1 MLTYTLSFYIL
12 VLAVATTVFFK
23 QFLRSYLLYLDCF
36 LNNKNRPIKRKL
48 YLLFRAYLLLGCII
62 AGSVTVIEIGADI
75 GADMGSIETSF
86 SLLFISSCFLLFISR
101 VCTTTKSISV
111 GLTAEHVEHHIN
123 HINFLA
129 FFGMITGILKIL
141 IVFDQNPELITSI
154 VKNFAAVTFEVD
166 LPFVSS
172 LIQMIAIP
180 LVFSLFEFVLIINRR
195 GIGVVCS
202 DMKRSFQNIF
212 NH

>member
-1 MLTYTLSFYIL
+1 MLLIVVT
-12 VLAVATTVFFK
+12 VLFFK
-23 QFLRSYLLYLDCF
+23 QFLGSYFSYLKCF
-36 LNNKNRPIKRKL
+36 LTHKDRPIKKKL

-86 SLLFISSCFLLFISR
+86 SLLFLSSCFLLCISR
-101 VCTTTKSISV
+101 VCTTTELISA
-111 GLTAEHVEHHIN
+111 GLTTERVEHHIN

-141 IVFDQNPELITSI
+141 ILFDQNPELMTSI
-154 VKNFAAVTFEVD
+154 VNNCATVTFEVD
-166 LPFVSS
+166 LPFVSF

-180 LVFSLFEFVLIINRR
+180 LVFSLFEFVLIINRL
-195 GIGVVCS
+195 GIGTVWS
-202 DMKRSFQNIF
+202 NMKRSFQDIF